1 MNQLPD
7 ISFFHRLA
15 DAADAETLPRYRT
28 DLSFGTKDK
37 PGYTFDPVTDAD
49 REAEAAVRTL
59 IKHNYPDHAVL
70 GEEFGLDGEGPIQ
83 WVLDPVDGTRP
94 FLCGLPVWGT
104 LLGLMHDGRAAIG
117 MMSQPFT
124 GERFW
129 GDATGA
135 WGQRDG
141 KRYRMK
147 TRDVGSLASAIL
159 HTTSP
164 EHYHD
169 DLLAGFER
177 LQKAV
182 RMTRFGG
189 ECYAVAMLA
198 AGHIDLCL
206 EPSLQ
211 PYDIVA
217 LIPIVERAGGV
228 VTCLDGSRAET
239 GGPVLASATPGL
251 HSTALALLNTTLIT
265 PPPED

>member
-1 MNQLPD
+1 MSDLPD
-7 ISFFHRLA
+7 IAFFHRLA
-15 DAADAETLPRYRT
+15 DAAELETLPRYRT
-28 DLSFGTKDK
+28 RLDVESKEK

-49 REAEAAVRTL
+49 RQAEIAIRAL
-59 IKHNYPDHAVL
+59 IGQEYPEHSVL
-70 GEEFGLDGEGPIQ
+70 GEEYGLTGYGPIR

-104 LLGLMHDGRAAIG
+104 LLGLMRDGRAEMG

-135 WGQRDG
+135 WTERGGARKQLR
-141 KRYRMK
+141 
-147 TRDVGSLASAIL
+147 TRDVGSLSQAIL

-164 EHYHD
+164 EHYHGAP
-169 DLLAGFER
+169 LMGFER
-177 LQKAV
+177 LRQAV
-182 RMTRFGG
+182 RMTRYGG
-189 ECYAVAMLA
+189 ECYATAMLA
-198 AGHIDLCL
+198 AGQIDLCL

-228 VTCLDGSRAET
+228 VTRLDGGRAEI
-239 GGPVLASATPGL
+239 GGPVLASATAAL
-251 HSTALALLNTTLIT
+251 HDMALAILNASD
-265 PPPED
+265 PAGA